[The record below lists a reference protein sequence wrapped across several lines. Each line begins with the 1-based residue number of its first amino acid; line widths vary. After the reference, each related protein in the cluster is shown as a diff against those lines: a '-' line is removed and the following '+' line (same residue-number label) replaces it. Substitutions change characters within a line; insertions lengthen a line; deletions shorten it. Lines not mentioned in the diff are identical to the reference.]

1 MPAFA
6 RQHMV
11 CPGNR
16 MAQATKSSR
25 EGGQMLNKSQ
35 LIRKE
40 LEERRSLLYQIAY
53 SWCHQPALADDLVQ
67 ETMLKALR
75 SSRQLNNTKAVKSW
89 LTRILANCWYDHL
102 RSRRDVIDID
112 SLPHETHPRTHD
124 TNDRQDIID
133 RVRNMIAQL
142 PSGQRQVITL
152 VDLAGF
158 SYAEIADILEI
169 PIGTVM
175 SRICRARKALKL
187 ALAEY
192 DPRHD
197 YARAGIRRVK

>member
-1 MPAFA
+1 
-6 RQHMV
+6 
-11 CPGNR
+11 
-16 MAQATKSSR
+16 
-25 EGGQMLNKSQ
+25 MLNNS
-35 LIRKE
+35 LFIRKE
-40 LEERRSLLYQIAY
+40 LAKRRELLYQIAY

-75 SSRQLNNTKAVKSW
+75 NSRQLQNTKAVKSW

-102 RSRRDVIDID
+102 RSRRDVVDID
-112 SLPHETHPRTHD
+112 SLSHDRHPSTQCSSERE
-124 TNDRQDIID
+124 DIID
-133 RVRNMIAQL
+133 RVRSMIAQL
-142 PSGQRQVITL
+142 PGDQRQVITL

-158 SYAEIADILEI
+158 SYAEIAEILEI

-175 SRICRARKALKL
+175 SRICRARKALKV

-197 YARAGIRRVK
+197 YARAKIRRIK

>member
-1 MPAFA
+1 
-6 RQHMV
+6 
-11 CPGNR
+11 
-16 MAQATKSSR
+16 MAEAVKPPR
-25 EGGQMLNKSQ
+25 ENALMLNNSL

-40 LEERRSLLYQIAY
+40 LEKHRSLLYRIAY

-75 SSRQLNNTKAVKSW
+75 SSRQLNNTKAIKSW
-89 LTRILANCWYDHL
+89 LTRILSNCWYDHL

-112 SLPHETHPRTHD
+112 SLSHDSHPSIQD
-124 TNDRQDIID
+124 SNERQDIID
-133 RVRNMIAQL
+133 RVRSMIAQL
-142 PSGQRQVITL
+142 PDGQRQVITL

-175 SRICRARKALKL
+175 SRICRARKALKT

-197 YARAGIRRVK
+197 RARATIRRIK